1 MTTPN
6 SPNPVIQVG
15 KSRGNTIINPQPGMF
30 IEPVVVV
37 DNNGNALSISQG
49 GAIPTYGVLN
59 PQTLGVYDFSEANV
73 PGTVASNTICTLYN
87 PAASTRVLIIGGVF
101 ISTVNS
107 ASSSSTVPLRGWRF
121 YGQPT
126 GGTIQPSTD
135 GGSVVTKLV
144 NAYPDP
150 VAEVR
155 NNNPTVTLATAVWN
169 TPPSVTNGIGGGTFV
184 HQVEVPPAGG
194 PFVLLPNEGI
204 AANIASG
211 TANQIWNFSI
221 VWAEAPI
228 VQPIP

>member
-1 MTTPN
+1 MTTPA

-15 KSRGNTIINPQPGMF
+15 KSRGNAIINPQPGMF
-30 IEPVVVV
+30 IEPVIVV

-49 GAIPTYGVLN
+49 GAIPTYTVLN
-59 PQTLGVYDFSEANV
+59 PQTLGVYDFSIAAQIGV
-73 PGTVASNTICTLYN
+73 VTSNTFMTIFN
-87 PAASTRVLIIGGVF
+87 PVSSTRVIIIGGVF
-101 ISTVNS
+101 ISTSNS
-107 ASSSSTVPLRGWRF
+107 GSSGTTNPMRGWRF

-126 GGTIQPSTD
+126 GGTLEVST
-135 GGSVVTKLV
+135 GVSSVVTKLV

-150 VAEVR
+150 VAELR
-155 NNNPTVTLATAVWN
+155 INNPTVTLATAIFN
-169 TPPSVTNGIGGGTFV
+169 TPSAVTNGVGGGTFV

-204 AANIASG
+204 AINNAGG
-211 TANQIWNFSI
+211 TANQVWNISI